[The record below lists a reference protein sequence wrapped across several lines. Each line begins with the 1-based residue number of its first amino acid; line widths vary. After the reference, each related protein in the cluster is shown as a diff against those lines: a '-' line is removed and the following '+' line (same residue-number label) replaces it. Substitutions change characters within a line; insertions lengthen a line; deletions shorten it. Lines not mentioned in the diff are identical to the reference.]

1 MFTFYENAFPYLCQ
15 FSGQCLLSRTLK
27 MKNTHLKGKQVQEK
41 KKYTT
46 LKILH
51 NKEYIFIC

>member
-15 FSGQCLLSRTLK
+15 FSGQCFLSRTLK

-41 KKYTT
+41 KKIHHTKNIT
-46 LKILH
+46 Q
-51 NKEYIFIC
+51 